1 MTLIYIVIQKNSSNI
16 ICDKKCPDSGGTSC
30 NMVPEQ
36 TMNRNE
42 KRVSIVLQIRQL
54 LALYGI
60 VVDRQLLIVH
70 MISAIQSPL
79 VLW

>member
-1 MTLIYIVIQKNSSNI
+1 
-16 ICDKKCPDSGGTSC
+16 
-30 NMVPEQ
+30 MVPEQ

-60 VVDRQLLIVH
+60 VVDRQVLIVH
-70 MISAIQSPL
+70 MHFCYPESSCSVVAL
-79 VLW
+79 VCQCCITILSFNL